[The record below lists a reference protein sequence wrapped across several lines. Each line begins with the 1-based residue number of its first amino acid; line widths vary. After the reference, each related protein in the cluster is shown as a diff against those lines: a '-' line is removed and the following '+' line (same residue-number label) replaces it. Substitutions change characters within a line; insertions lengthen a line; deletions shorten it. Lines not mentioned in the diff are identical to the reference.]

1 MKPSRRARV
10 SVQPCAQMPDLG
22 IDTLGHRDVTSE
34 SFSDTVPHADHV
46 TDYDLAHLRT
56 YLRLLDLADQ
66 AGVEWTEAA
75 RRVFSVDPDEDPDKA
90 RRLFDGHL
98 ARARWMTR
106 YGYRQLAAFERLDP
120 RFR

>member
-1 MKPSRRARV
+1 
-10 SVQPCAQMPDLG
+10 MPNLG
-22 IDTLGHRDVTSE
+22 IGTLRRNVTSE

-66 AGVEWTEAA
+66 TGVEWSEAA
-75 RRVFSVDPDEDPDKA
+75 RQVFSVDPDEELDKA
-90 RRLFDGHL
+90 RRLFDRHL
-98 ARARWMTR
+98 ARARWMAQH
-106 YGYRQLAAFERLDP
+106 GYRQLAAFERLDP